1 MTRQPQTLT
10 LEKSRARLQAKAAR
24 AAARDGAAGAE
35 LIRRWPAARFA
46 GQSVAGFWPIKD
58 EIDVRPLMGALHDAG
73 HDLYLP
79 AIKRAAHPLI
89 LRRWSP
95 SEALIKGPFNTREP
109 AKSAPTGDPQIVL
122 VPLLAFTARGDRLGY
137 GGGFYDRTLAALSQR
152 GPVFACGVAYAAQE
166 AASLPVGAHDR
177 KLDGVLTEAGFT
189 DFR

>member
-1 MTRQPQTLT
+1 MSKALKTLT
-10 LEKSRARLQAKAAR
+10 HEKSRARLQAKAVR
-24 AAARDGAAGAE
+24 AAAHDGAAGLE
-35 LIRRWPAARFA
+35 LIHHWPAARFA

-58 EIDVRPLMGALHDAG
+58 EIDVRPLIGALHDAG

-79 AIKRAAHPLI
+79 AVKRAAHPLI
-89 LRRWSP
+89 MRRWSLG
-95 SEALIKGPFNTREP
+95 EALIKGPFNTREP
-109 AKSAPTGDPQIVL
+109 VKSAPEGDPQIVL
-122 VPLLAFTARGDRLGY
+122 VPLLAFNSAGDRLGY